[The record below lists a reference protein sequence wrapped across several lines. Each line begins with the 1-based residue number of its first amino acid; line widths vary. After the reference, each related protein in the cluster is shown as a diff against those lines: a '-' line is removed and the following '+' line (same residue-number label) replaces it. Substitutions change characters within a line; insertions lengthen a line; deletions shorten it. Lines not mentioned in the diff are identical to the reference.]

1 MLVGDGGNIAVQ
13 VGDEGAFLVD
23 AGSGKIS
30 DKVVAAI
37 QKLSR
42 HPIQF
47 IVDTSFHPDHTG
59 GNAKLASKGLDP
71 SLLGSFFTTK
81 APSGV
86 TGFFSDPAH
95 HATLIGQN
103 NILVRMEEAKLP
115 SDMIPP
121 DTYLDKRRRKFHNGE
136 LVEIFYEPNAI
147 TDGDSIVHF
156 RKSDVIATGD
166 IYDTTQYPF
175 IDVKNGGTIQGEI
188 AALNNILEKTG
199 YEHDEDGG
207 TMIIPGHGR
216 LSDEY
221 DVSEYRDM
229 VSIIRERVQTMM
241 KAGAT
246 LDQVKT
252 ARLTADYDTRYGAT
266 SGPGQRIC
274 SSRLSTKPLRRK
286 HPRNKRE
293 ADWRPAYSRQTERTS
308 PLRREGRRD
317 QISDAEGCR
326 IA

>member
-1 MLVGDGGNIAVQ
+1 
-13 VGDEGAFLVD
+13 
-23 AGSGKIS
+23 
-30 DKVVAAI
+30 
-37 QKLSR
+37 
-42 HPIQF
+42 
-47 IVDTSFHPDHTG
+47 
-59 GNAKLASKGLDP
+59 
-71 SLLGSFFTTK
+71 
-81 APSGV
+81 
-86 TGFFSDPAH
+86 
-95 HATLIGQN
+95 
-103 NILVRMEEAKLP
+103 MEEAKLP
-115 SDMIPP
+115 SETIPP

-136 LVEIFYEPNAI
+136 LVEIFYEPNAS

-166 IYDTTQYPF
+166 IYDTTRYPF

-188 AALNNILEKTG
+188 DALNNILDKTG

-266 SGPGQRIC
+266 SGPWTTDMFI
-274 SSRLSTKPLRRK
+274 
-286 HPRNKRE
+286 E
-293 ADWRPAYSRQTERTS
+293 AVYKTLAQKTPAK
-308 PLRREGRRD
+308 
-317 QISDAEGCR
+317 
-326 IA
+326 